1 MTDSTSS
8 DTRSSSDLRT
18 SPDTRADDP
27 ADALLARLARL
38 RTRVAD
44 LVERRSV
51 GDPTAD
57 DPLRGLYLSDE
68 AVRHHLR
75 RLADPLPPE
84 GDAGAG
90 HTAEGSDD
98 EPSRDDEPRDAEP
111 RDDELPSEG
120 DRLHW
125 LALHL
130 GLTELDVPCRPRRP
144 GRHRKQPRRHSRNPP
159 GQHLHGPH
167 TPCEPRTPHA
177 TRAPHTSRT
186 PHTTR
191 TPHATPA
198 LHAPGLHH
206 RRRPGEGP
214 SGPGGR
220 SPGRT
225 GAPPGRIPG
234 PPGPPGS
241 RPPGGPRPG

>member
-1 MTDSTSS
+1 MTDSTSP

-84 GDAGAG
+84 GDAGRGTPPRAPTTSPRVMTS
-90 HTAEGSDD
+90 HVM
-98 EPSRDDEPRDAEP
+98 PSRVTTSCRVRATACTGS
-111 RDDELPSEG
+111 PST
-120 DRLHW
+120 W
-125 LALHL
+125 A
-130 GLTELDVPCRPRRP
+130 
-144 GRHRKQPRRHSRNPP
+144 
-159 GQHLHGPH
+159 
-167 TPCEPRTPHA
+167 
-177 TRAPHTSRT
+177 
-186 PHTTR
+186 
-191 TPHATPA
+191 
-198 LHAPGLHH
+198 
-206 RRRPGEGP
+206 
-214 SGPGGR
+214 
-220 SPGRT
+220 
-225 GAPPGRIPG
+225 
-234 PPGPPGS
+234 
-241 RPPGGPRPG
+241 